1 MKFLAISTNLADP
14 TPHIAAEMQ
23 EMERLFGPGVVE
35 RLLLKADRSG
45 AVLLME
51 APDAATAQSAV
62 DSLPLARHGI
72 TRFALTP
79 VVEPVAPA

>member
-14 TPHIAAEMQ
+14 APHLAAEMQ
-23 EMERLFGPGVVE
+23 QIDNLFQSGLVE

-51 APDAATAQSAV
+51 APDAATAQAAV
-62 DSLPLARHGI
+62 DSLPLASHGI
-72 TRFALTP
+72 TRFDLTP
-79 VVEPVAPA
+79 VIEATAQA

>member
-23 EMERLFGPGVVE
+23 QMDHLVHSGLVE

-51 APDAATAQSAV
+51 APDAATAQAAV
-62 DSLPLARHGI
+62 DNLPLASHGI

-79 VVEPVAPA
+79 VIEAAAPV